1 MKGMTPMSSPQ
12 ADPALQLYALATSA
26 WVTTRHRA
34 AAGRARRRAD
44 DRGEGVISAAIVVLI
59 MAAIGALMWTAFRGM
74 WEDIESDTNDR
85 IEEVGN

>member
-12 ADPALQLYALATSA
+12 TDPSLRLYALATSA
-26 WVTTRHRA
+26 WVTTRHRM

>member
-1 MKGMTPMSSPQ
+1 MKGMTTVHSPQ
-12 ADPALQLYALATSA
+12 AKPSLRLYALASSA
-26 WVTTRHRA
+26 WLSTRKRVA
-34 AAGRARRRAD
+34 SGRARRRAD

>member
-1 MKGMTPMSSPQ
+1 MLSPHDRSVRLYTQ
-12 ADPALQLYALATSA
+12 ASA
-26 WVTTRHRA
+26 SWTVARHRLGQ
-34 AAGRARRRAD
+34 GRTRRRTD

-85 IEEVGN
+85 ISEVGT

>member
-1 MKGMTPMSSPQ
+1 MSRPL
-12 ADPALQLYALATSA
+12 ADISVRLHAVATSA
-26 WVTTRHRA
+26 RATTRRHVA
-34 AAGRARRRAD
+34 GGRARRRAD

>member
-1 MKGMTPMSSPQ
+1 MSRPLADTP
-12 ADPALQLYALATSA
+12 LRLHALATTA
-26 WVTTRHRA
+26 WVTTQHRVA
-34 AAGRARRRAD
+34 GGRARRRAD